1 MVEHIDYT
9 ELNTLILEYF
19 NQHGMKECAE
29 TFLSERRKKASI
41 SDTLGGVD
49 VMKKPQTE
57 SDLKNFPDLYQKFV
71 EDKIL

>member
-1 MVEHIDYT
+1 
-9 ELNTLILEYF
+9 
-19 NQHGMKECAE
+19 MKECAE

-57 SDLKNFPDLYQKFV
+57 SDLKNFPDLY
-71 EDKIL
+71 